1 MTALEFNIFI
11 IISFFVTL
19 CPITINQFC
28 FTEKKMSE
36 QEQKVEN
43 PEVEKQEEVVVEE
56 TQQAEPSQE
65 LDPLEEAIARVQ
77 ELEEQLKTQIEE
89 AANKEQDI
97 LLRSRAEIEN
107 LRRRTEQDVE
117 KAHKFALEKFSKDI
131 LNTIDNLE
139 RALATP
145 ANKEDESV
153 KALFDGVELT
163 LKELVATVAR
173 FGVEAVGVVGEA
185 FNPDLHQAI
194 SMQPAE
200 GFESNQISVVLQKG
214 YTLNG
219 RVIRPAMVMVAA

>member
-1 MTALEFNIFI
+1 
-11 IISFFVTL
+11 
-19 CPITINQFC
+19 
-28 FTEKKMSE
+28 MSE
-36 QEQKVEN
+36 QEQKVET
-43 PEVEKQEEVVVEE
+43 PEMEKQEDAVVEE
-56 TQQAEPSQE
+56 AQQAEPSQE

-163 LKELVATVAR
+163 LKELVSTVGR

-200 GFESNQISVVLQKG
+200 GFETNQISVVLQKG

>member
-1 MTALEFNIFI
+1 
-11 IISFFVTL
+11 
-19 CPITINQFC
+19 
-28 FTEKKMSE
+28 MSE
-36 QEQKVEN
+36 QEQKIET
-43 PEVEKQEEVVVEE
+43 PEVEKQEDAVVEE
-56 TQQAEPSQE
+56 TQQTESSQE

-77 ELEEQLKTQIEE
+77 ELEEQLKNQIEE

-163 LKELVATVAR
+163 LKELVSTVGR

-200 GFESNQISVVLQKG
+200 GFETNQISVVLQKG

>member
-1 MTALEFNIFI
+1 
-11 IISFFVTL
+11 
-19 CPITINQFC
+19 
-28 FTEKKMSE
+28 MSE
-36 QEQKVEN
+36 QEQKVEA
-43 PEVEKQEEVVVEE
+43 PEVEKEEAVVEE
-56 TQQAEPSQE
+56 TQQTEPSQE

-77 ELEEQLKTQIEE
+77 ELEEQLKNQIEE
-89 AANKEQDI
+89 SANKEQDI

-163 LKELVATVAR
+163 LKELVSTVGR

-200 GFESNQISVVLQKG
+200 GFETNQISVVLQKG

>member
-1 MTALEFNIFI
+1 
-11 IISFFVTL
+11 
-19 CPITINQFC
+19 
-28 FTEKKMSE
+28 MSE
-36 QEQKVEN
+36 QEQKVKN
-43 PEVEKQEEVVVEE
+43 PEVENQEVENQEEVVVEE
-56 TQQAEPSQE
+56 AQQADPSQE
-65 LDPLEEAIARVQ
+65 FDPLEEAIARVQ

-89 AANKEQDI
+89 ATNKEQDI

-163 LKELVATVAR
+163 LKELVSTVGR

-200 GFESNQISVVLQKG
+200 GFETNQISVVLQKG

-219 RVIRPAMVMVAA
+219 RVIRPAMVMVAT

>member
-1 MTALEFNIFI
+1 
-11 IISFFVTL
+11 
-19 CPITINQFC
+19 
-28 FTEKKMSE
+28 MSE
-36 QEQKVEN
+36 QEQKVKN
-43 PEVEKQEEVVVEE
+43 PEVENQEEVVVEE
-56 TQQAEPSQE
+56 TQQAEHSQE
-65 LDPLEEAIARVQ
+65 FDPLEEAIARVQ

-89 AANKEQDI
+89 ATNKEQDI

-163 LKELVATVAR
+163 LKELVSTVGR
-173 FGVEAVGVVGEA
+173 FGVEAVGVVGEE

-200 GFESNQISVVLQKG
+200 GFETNQISVVLQKG

-219 RVIRPAMVMVAA
+219 RVIRPAMVMVAT

>member
-1 MTALEFNIFI
+1 
-11 IISFFVTL
+11 
-19 CPITINQFC
+19 
-28 FTEKKMSE
+28 MSE
-36 QEQKVEN
+36 QEQKVKN
-43 PEVEKQEEVVVEE
+43 PEVENQEEVVVEE
-56 TQQAEPSQE
+56 TQQAEHSQE
-65 LDPLEEAIARVQ
+65 FDPLEEAIARVQ

-89 AANKEQDI
+89 ATNKEQDI

-163 LKELVATVAR
+163 LKELVSTVGR

-200 GFESNQISVVLQKG
+200 GFETNQISVVLQKG
-214 YTLNG
+214 HTLNG
-219 RVIRPAMVMVAA
+219 RVIRPAMVMVAT